1 MNEKKVIFL
10 ISFLAFIAMFGYETF
25 SSSTG
30 FVSAQI
36 PSTENSTAQ
45 GSLALPDLFSKV
57 QKSVVQVTERDNSNE
72 FGSRLGSGFVYDK
85 DGHIITNSH
94 VVIPG
99 SNNNNNNN
107 NELQVS
113 FLDGN
118 VYPADV
124 VGFDEFADMAV
135 IKVKNISS
143 DKLTPLPLANS
154 SSLRIG
160 DTVVAIGNPFG
171 LSGSMTVG
179 IVSGLGRLLPSN
191 ENAGNFAGPGS
202 SFSIPNIIQTDAAIN
217 PGNSGGPLIDTQ
229 GRAVGI
235 NTAIFSNTGV
245 YSGVGFAIPSNTIS
259 KIATSLVQNGSY
271 HHPYIGIVGLSL
283 SPDLSKQIGLNETK
297 GFLITSITKGSPG
310 DKSGLRAGS
319 TTTTYNG
326 RDVDVGGDIILKIDN
341 REVSKIDDILAYLET
356 EKQVGDKVHLT
367 ILRDNAIREL
377 DLTLGERPEQVKID
391 SSLNDFSNRVP
402 PQNGDNN
409 NPEELYDE
417 CVSVA
422 GKSLCDFLFKR

>member
-1 MNEKKVIFL
+1 MIERKVLLAVSFL
-10 ISFLAFIAMFGYETF
+10 VLIAFISFKTY
-25 SSSTG
+25 SSSIE

-36 PSTENSTAQ
+36 PTTGNSTTQ

-72 FGSRLGSGFVYDK
+72 LGSRLGSGFVYDK
-85 DGHIITNSH
+85 DGHVITNYH
-94 VVIPG
+94 VVTPG
-99 SNNNNNNN
+99 TNNN
-107 NELQVS
+107 NELQVT

-118 VYPADV
+118 VYPADL
-124 VGFDEFADMAV
+124 VGVDQFADLAV

-143 DKLTPLPLANS
+143 DKLAPLPLANS

-160 DTVVAIGNPFG
+160 ESVVAIGNPFG
-171 LSGSMTVG
+171 LSGSMTQG
-179 IVSGLGRLLPSN
+179 IVSGLGRLLPSD
-191 ENAGNFAGPGS
+191 ENQDNLAGAGS

-229 GRAVGI
+229 GRVVGI

-259 KIATSLVQNGSY
+259 KVATSLIQNGSY

-283 SPDLSKQIGLNETK
+283 TPDLSKQIGLNQTK
-297 GFLITSITKGSPG
+297 GFLITSITKGSPA

-326 RDVDVGGDIILKIDN
+326 RDVEVGGDIILKIDN
-341 REVSKIDDILAYLET
+341 REVSKIDDILAYLESQ
-356 EKQVGDKVHLT
+356 KHVGDKVHFT
-367 ILRDNAIREL
+367 ILRDNAIKEL
-377 DLTLGERPEQVKID
+377 DLILGDRPSPAKLD
-391 SSLNDFSNRVP
+391 SSNDFSNRLP
-402 PQNGDNN
+402 PQNDNN
-409 NPEELYDE
+409 KNQEELYNE
-417 CVSVA
+417 CVNVA

>member
-1 MNEKKVIFL
+1 MIERKVL
-10 ISFLAFIAMFGYETF
+10 LAISFLVLIAIISYKTY
-25 SSSTG
+25 SSSIE

-36 PSTENSTAQ
+36 PTTGNSTTQ
-45 GSLALPDLFSKV
+45 GSLALPDLFTKV

-72 FGSRLGSGFVYDK
+72 LGSRLGSGFVYDK
-85 DGHIITNSH
+85 DGHVITNYH
-94 VVIPG
+94 VVTPG
-99 SNNNNNNN
+99 TNNN
-107 NELQVS
+107 NELQVT

-118 VYPADV
+118 VYPADL
-124 VGFDEFADMAV
+124 VGVDQFADLAV

-143 DKLTPLPLANS
+143 DKLPPLPLANS

-160 DTVVAIGNPFG
+160 ESVVAIGNPFG
-171 LSGSMTVG
+171 LSGSMTQG

-191 ENAGNFAGPGS
+191 ENQDNFAGPGS

-229 GRAVGI
+229 GRVVGI

-259 KIATSLVQNGSY
+259 KVATSLIQNGSY

-283 SPDLSKQIGLNETK
+283 TPDLSKQIGLNQTK
-297 GFLITSITKGSPG
+297 GFLITGITKGSPA

-319 TTTTYNG
+319 TTTTING
-326 RDVDVGGDIILKIDN
+326 RDVEVGGDIILKIDN
-341 REVSKIDDILAYLET
+341 REVSKIDDILAYLESQ
-356 EKQVGDKVHLT
+356 KHVGDKVHFT
-367 ILRDNAIREL
+367 ILRDNAIKEL
-377 DLTLGERPEQVKID
+377 DLILGDRPSPAKLD
-391 SSLNDFSNRVP
+391 ASNDFSNRLP
-402 PQNGDNN
+402 PQNDNN
-409 NPEELYDE
+409 KNQEELYNE
-417 CVSVA
+417 CVNVA

>member
-1 MNEKKVIFL
+1 MIERKVL
-10 ISFLAFIAMFGYETF
+10 LAISFLVLIAIISYETF
-25 SSSTG
+25 SSSTK
-30 FVSAQI
+30 FVSAQM
-36 PSTENSTAQ
+36 PTNENSTAQ
-45 GSLALPDLFSKV
+45 GSLSLPDLFTKV

-72 FGSRLGSGFVYDK
+72 LGARLGSGFVYDK
-85 DGHIITNSH
+85 DGHVITNYH
-94 VVIPG
+94 VVTPG
-99 SNNNNNNN
+99 TNNN
-107 NELQVS
+107 NELQVT

-118 VYPADV
+118 VYPADL
-124 VGFDEFADMAV
+124 VGVDQFADLAV

-143 DKLTPLPLANS
+143 DKLPPLPLANS

-160 DTVVAIGNPFG
+160 ESVVAIGNPFG
-171 LSGSMTVG
+171 LSGSMTQG

-191 ENAGNFAGPGS
+191 ENQDNFAGPGS

-229 GRAVGI
+229 GRVVGI

-259 KIATSLVQNGSY
+259 KVATSLIQNGSY

-283 SPDLSKQIGLNETK
+283 TPDLSKQIGLNQTK
-297 GFLITSITKGSPG
+297 GFLITSITKGSPA

-326 RDVDVGGDIILKIDN
+326 RDVEVGGDIILKIDN
-341 REVSKIDDILAYLET
+341 REVSKIDDILAYLESQ
-356 EKQVGDKVHLT
+356 KHVGDKVHFT
-367 ILRDNAIREL
+367 ILRDNEIKEL
-377 DLTLGERPEQVKID
+377 DLILGDRPSPAKLD
-391 SSLNDFSNRVP
+391 SSNDFSNRLP
-402 PQNGDNN
+402 PQNDNN
-409 NPEELYDE
+409 KNQEELYNE
-417 CVSVA
+417 CVNVA

>member
-1 MNEKKVIFL
+1 MIERKVLLAISFLVLIEL
-10 ISFLAFIAMFGYETF
+10 ISFKTY
-25 SSSTG
+25 SSSIE

-36 PSTENSTAQ
+36 PTTGNSTTQ

-72 FGSRLGSGFVYDK
+72 LGSRLGSGFVYDK
-85 DGHIITNSH
+85 DGHVITNYH
-94 VVIPG
+94 VVTPG
-99 SNNNNNNN
+99 TNNN
-107 NELQVS
+107 NELQVT

-118 VYPADV
+118 VYPADL
-124 VGFDEFADMAV
+124 VGVDQFADLAV

-143 DKLTPLPLANS
+143 DKLAPLPLANS

-160 DTVVAIGNPFG
+160 ESVVAIGNPFG
-171 LSGSMTVG
+171 LSGSMTQG
-179 IVSGLGRLLPSN
+179 IVSGLGRLLPSD
-191 ENAGNFAGPGS
+191 ENQDNLARTGS

-229 GRAVGI
+229 GRVVGI

-259 KIATSLVQNGSY
+259 KVATSLIQNGSY
-271 HHPYIGIVGLSL
+271 HHPYIGIIGLSL
-283 SPDLSKQIGLNETK
+283 TPDLSKQIGLNQTK
-297 GFLITSITKGSPG
+297 GFLITSITKGSPA

-326 RDVDVGGDIILKIDN
+326 RDVEVGGDIILKIDN
-341 REVSKIDDILAYLET
+341 REVSKIDDILAYLESQ
-356 EKQVGDKVHLT
+356 KHVGDKVHFT
-367 ILRDNAIREL
+367 ILRDNAIKEL
-377 DLTLGERPEQVKID
+377 DLILGDRPSPAKLD
-391 SSLNDFSNRVP
+391 SSNDFSNRLP
-402 PQNGDNN
+402 PQNDNN
-409 NPEELYDE
+409 KNQEELYNQ
-417 CVSVA
+417 CVNVA